1 MVAVATAPGGGG
13 AVAVVRVSGPG
24 AESLGGA
31 VFRPGALRNLE
42 GDGAGGALPA
52 PPNMTSHRF
61 YYGHVF
67 DAGGRPVDEAL
78 CVLFRGPR
86 SFTAEDVLEIHT
98 HGGHICAQ
106 RVLATVL
113 EAGDG
118 LERAVRRA
126 RPGEFT
132 MRAFLNGRLDL
143 AQAEGVAALV
153 AARTPAAA
161 DAALAGVAG
170 AASAA
175 CAELRGEVLDVLAD
189 VEARI
194 DFESD
199 LGPNDAVES
208 AARARALRLKA
219 ESLSSGAARG
229 VKLTQGL
236 TAAIV
241 GPPNAGK
248 SSLLNALAGTDRAL
262 VSPEAGTTRDTVDV
276 ALNLDGFP
284 VTLVDTAGLRGLA
297 DSSGERGAPEVGA
310 VEKAGVDRAGA
321 AARAADALVF
331 VLAGDRGWG
340 SSESRAL
347 SWAAS
352 PMAGGAAPPAGN
364 DFQEAAELLRL
375 AQRGV
380 LVVNKSDLKDAQHEV
395 PEEVRGAF
403 RAVVKTSCVDDLGLE
418 ELTAALLEAA
428 GAGGGDEGGAYALD
442 TFQCEA
448 LDRATSA
455 LSALEDA
462 ITEGWPADCWGV
474 HLRESIQALD
484 EVTGRD
490 TTEDV
495 LSTIFSKFCI
505 GK

>member
-1 MVAVATAPGGGG
+1 
-13 AVAVVRVSGPG
+13 
-24 AESLGGA
+24 
-31 VFRPGALRNLE
+31 
-42 GDGAGGALPA
+42 
-52 PPNMTSHRF
+52 
-61 YYGHVF
+61 
-67 DAGGRPVDEAL
+67 
-78 CVLFRGPR
+78 
-86 SFTAEDVLEIHT
+86 
-98 HGGHICAQ
+98 
-106 RVLATVL
+106 
-113 EAGDG
+113 
-118 LERAVRRA
+118 
-126 RPGEFT
+126 
-132 MRAFLNGRLDL
+132 
-143 AQAEGVAALV
+143 
-153 AARTPAAA
+153 
-161 DAALAGVAG
+161 
-170 AASAA
+170 
-175 CAELRGEVLDVLAD
+175 
-189 VEARI
+189 
-194 DFESD
+194 
-199 LGPNDAVES
+199 VES